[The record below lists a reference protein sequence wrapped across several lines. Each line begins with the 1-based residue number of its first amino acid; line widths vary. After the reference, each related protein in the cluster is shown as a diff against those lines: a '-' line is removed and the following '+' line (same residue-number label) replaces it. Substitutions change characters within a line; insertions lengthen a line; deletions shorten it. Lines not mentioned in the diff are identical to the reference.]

1 MTSFTSDRERKLASY
16 LPKRP
21 RTSFPYYVIMKPRQ
35 MPCFYLGKWES
46 KLDTFIDFLTAD
58 SIEELWIWLDAH
70 GIYRQYV
77 FDATSV
83 NGELEWYKI
92 LLRMKGCVL

>member
-1 MTSFTSDRERKLASY
+1 MTSFTCDRARKLASY

-21 RTSFPYYVIMKPRQ
+21 RTSFPYYVITKQRQ

-58 SIEELWIWLDAH
+58 SIEELWIWLDLH
-70 GIYRQYV
+70 GIYRKHV
-77 FDATSV
+77 FDATSAKA
-83 NGELEWYKI
+83 ELEWYKI
-92 LLRMKGCVL
+92 LLRMRGCDV